1 MRLGGRPGRSRWT
14 RRRRTGPAGAPG
26 GVARAHMETVTAF
39 DGGPEDVRLGTWVAT
54 TRRAQLPA
62 ERNAESDAL
71 GMRRP

>member
-1 MRLGGRPGRSRWT
+1 
-14 RRRRTGPAGAPG
+14 
-26 GVARAHMETVTAF
+26 METVTAF